1 MTFNNVNFATI
12 SISREESL
20 ALQKAVQFVKE
31 LEQTLE
37 SHHVDSILR
46 ADTQE
51 VIKRDE
57 LRRVRGILTGF
68 YEPVTYWHQYTNME
82 EE

>member
-12 SISREESL
+12 SISKEESL
-20 ALQKAVQFVKE
+20 ALQKAVQFIKE

-37 SHHVDSILR
+37 SHRVDHIIR

-51 VIKRDE
+51 VIERYE

-68 YEPVTYWHQYTNME
+68 DEPMTYWHRE
-82 EE
+82 EEE